1 MDSTTHETG
10 RSGSSPS
17 LTKKSGKILAVRIQ
31 MLDDTITMFQIQ
43 VSD

>member
-1 MDSTTHETG
+1 MDSHHHQDST

-17 LTKKSGKILAVRIQ
+17 LSKKPGKILAVRVQ

-43 VSD
+43 VK